1 MRVFSSL
8 LLLLFAGI
16 GAQESQAAASSTRNS
31 GPKAAQF
38 IVAQAT
44 KPKQSLTESQSF
56 KITQFINSCD
66 AYNNFIKTYPSGQFV
81 QLALK
86 WKSKNCRPKS
96 VRRKPA
102 LPPALPRDGELAT
115 KEIAEPQSSPRAS
128 PRKVR
133 PSVKQPR
140 QLLRKTR
147 RKTSKRKRANTA
159 RSKTAKK
166 KTTTSRIKRRSNKR
180 CRLET
185 VVECIRRAGQ
195 IQRGQCDRQR
205 RCD

>member
-8 LLLLFAGI
+8 LLLLFTGI
-16 GAQESQAAASSTRNS
+16 GTLESQAAASSTRNS
-31 GPKAAQF
+31 GPKAIQF
-38 IVAQAT
+38 VVAQAT
-44 KPKQSLTESQSF
+44 KPRQSLTESQSF

-66 AYNNFIKTYPSGQFV
+66 AYNNFIKTYPTGQFL

-102 LPPALPRDGELAT
+102 LPPALPRDGELVT
-115 KEIAEPQSSPRAS
+115 KEIAEPQPSPIAS
-128 PRKVR
+128 PKKVR
-133 PSVKQPR
+133 PSAKQPKQPPR
-140 QLLRKTR
+140 RTR
-147 RKTSKRKRANTA
+147 RKTLKRKRANTA

-166 KTTTSRIKRRSNKR
+166 KTTTSRIKPRSYKR

-185 VVECIRRAGQ
+185 VVECIRSGREM
-195 IQRGQCDRQR
+195 QRGQCDRQR